1 MTAQLKFGI
10 SMLAVALMS
19 TSAPIDM
26 AEAQE
31 RPSTARERIT
41 NVQSW
46 DLQVSRVRPANLA
59 VATLVQP
66 APARPNR
73 PRVMPIDWGQVRED
87 LQRQNAQFSDNNF
100 TTATRLPQTFPR
112 PSNNEAAEIARTR
125 LPVLLPPNA
134 TLRLANA
141 PRVFLFPQEDFY
153 TASINAPGILI
164 EVFGTRLAHTEAPDP
179 VTLRRLRAQGPDGY
193 QITQTEYGVEVNFN
207 RYGAA
212 YSITIEC
219 EFPLADDRCSE
230 LEYGRQ
236 LVENIGIVAGS
247 PGEGE

>member
-1 MTAQLKFGI
+1 
-10 SMLAVALMS
+10 MLAVALLS
-19 TSAPIDM
+19 TSTPANI
-26 AEAQE
+26 AQAQE
-31 RPSTARERIT
+31 RTSTARERA
-41 NVQSW
+41 VSPQAGQ
-46 DLQVSRVRPANLA
+46 LQARRIRPATLS
-59 VATLVQP
+59 VATAFQP
-66 APARPNR
+66 RPPRPDR

-87 LQRQNAQFSDNNF
+87 LQRQNAQFSDNF
-100 TTATRLPQTFPR
+100 TTAARLPQTFPR
-112 PSNNEAAEIARTR
+112 PSNNEAAQVARTR

-134 TLRLANA
+134 TLQLANT

-179 VTLRRLRAQGPDGY
+179 VTLRRLRAQDPDGY
-193 QITQTEYGVEVNFN
+193 RISRTEYGVEVNFN

-219 EFPLADDRCSE
+219 EFPLSDDRCSE
-230 LEYGRQ
+230 LEYGRD

-247 PGEGE
+247 PEEGE